1 MPGDV
6 AGHCG
11 AIAGSAR
18 TRVIH
23 QLELHVAS
31 AAEKHLNRDLREA
44 SSGPLRWALA
54 ILIQRHSITL
64 AMTAGSAVVGTFLWL
79 WG

>member
-6 AGHCG
+6 AGHGG
-11 AIAGSAR
+11 ATAGSAR

-23 QLELHVAS
+23 VRELHVAS

-44 SSGPLRWALA
+44 TKCPLRWALA
-54 ILIQRHSITL
+54 ILIQRHSFTL
-64 AMTAGSAVVGTFLWL
+64 AMPAGPAVVGAFLWL

>member
-6 AGHCG
+6 ARYGG
-11 AIAGSAR
+11 APAGISR
-18 TRVIH
+18 KRVNYEF
-23 QLELHVAS
+23 ELREAS

-44 SSGPLRWALA
+44 ANRPLRWALA
-54 ILIQRHSITL
+54 ILIQRHSFAL
-64 AMTAGSAVVGTFLWL
+64 AMTAESAVVGAFLWL